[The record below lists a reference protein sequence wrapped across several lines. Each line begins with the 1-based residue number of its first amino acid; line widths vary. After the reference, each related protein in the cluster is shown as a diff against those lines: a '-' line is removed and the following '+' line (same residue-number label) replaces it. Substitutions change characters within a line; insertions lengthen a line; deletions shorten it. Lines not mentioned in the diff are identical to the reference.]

1 MHGQLGETKRH
12 IICWPVSTARK
23 TMGLPYL
30 RHLEIDSFVDSQNF
44 PTSLSLPKR
53 KKISSTV
60 EYRGPSVIISGVR
73 ASFVSY
79 ICAAETW
86 KGIKANVFQSF
97 HWHEP
102 ASAGNKLRPAA
113 TAGEE
118 KKNSL
123 KIEKKRKKR
132 TKWTNAP
139 KGLCR
144 CQLCS
149 KELMCGFVCT
159 HMKKRR
165 SRRRRKKPLAP
176 FAPQWASSAAFPVGT
191 LRKTV
196 RKQNRFQLSEISSL
210 SRSCS

>member
-79 ICAAETW
+79 ICATETW

-123 KIEKKRKKR
+123 KIEKKEPNGPTPPKDFVVVSYVLKSWCVVSCVRIWKR
-132 TKWTNAP
+132 
-139 KGLCR
+139 
-144 CQLCS
+144 
-149 KELMCGFVCT
+149 EE
-159 HMKKRR
+159 
-165 SRRRRKKPLAP
+165 
-176 FAPQWASSAAFPVGT
+176 VGEEE
-191 LRKTV
+191 K
-196 RKQNRFQLSEISSL
+196 SL
-210 SRSCS
+210 